1 VRLFVAVVPDAAVD
15 HAIDAA
21 LEVALRRAPDA
32 GRWRPVA
39 ASRRHVTLRFHPDAD
54 PAEVS
59 GGLRAGLAGRQAPT
73 LRCSGAG
80 VFGTALWLGV
90 HPDDPAGWADL
101 VGATGA
107 DPDSH
112 VAHLT
117 VARARGAAPAVPPDL
132 AVPRGLA
139 GHRGP
144 AWSPGEVVLVASGLP
159 YRLLDR
165 FPLVGG
171 GAGPGGDGAVGPP
184 G

>member
-15 HAIDAA
+15 RAVDAA

-39 ASRRHVTLRFHPDAD
+39 LSRRHVTLRFHADAD

-59 GGLRAGLAGRQAPT
+59 AGLRRDLAGREAPT
-73 LRCSGAG
+73 LRCAGAG
-80 VFGTALWLGV
+80 VFGTALWVGV
-90 HPDDPAGWADL
+90 HPDDPAGWTDL
-101 VGATGA
+101 LRATGA
-107 DPDSH
+107 DPDAH

-117 VARARGAAPAVPPDL
+117 VARARGAAPAVPP
-132 AVPRGLA
+132 GLA
-139 GHRGP
+139 EHRGP
-144 AWSPGEVVLVASGLP
+144 AWSATEVVLVASGEP
-159 YRLLDR
+159 YQVLDR

-171 GAGPGGDGAVGPP
+171 GGRPGGETGGDGPVGPH

>member
-1 VRLFVAVVPDAAVD
+1 VRLFVAVAPDAAVD

-54 PAEVS
+54 PGEVS
-59 GGLRAGLAGRQAPT
+59 AGLRTGLAGRASPT
-73 LRCSGAG
+73 LRCTGAG

-90 HPDDPAGWADL
+90 HPDDPAGWTDL

-117 VARARGAAPAVPPDL
+117 VARARGAVPAVPP
-132 AVPRGLA
+132 GLA

-144 AWSPGEVVLVASGLP
+144 AWSPSEVVLVASGVP
-159 YRLLDR
+159 YRVVDR

-171 GAGPGGDGAVGPP
+171 GAGPGGDGPVGPP

>member
-15 HAIDAA
+15 RAVDAA

-39 ASRRHVTLRFHPDAD
+39 SWRRHVTLRFHADAD
-54 PAEVS
+54 PAELS
-59 GGLRAGLAGRQAPT
+59 ADLRRTLVGRDAPT
-73 LRCSGAG
+73 LHCAGAG

-90 HPDDPAGWADL
+90 HPDDPAGWTDL
-101 VGATGA
+101 VTATGA
-107 DPDSH
+107 DPDTH

-117 VARARGAAPAVPPDL
+117 VARARGAVPAVPP
-132 AVPRGLA
+132 GLA

-144 AWSPGEVVLVASGLP
+144 AWTPAEVVLVASGTP
-159 YRLLDR
+159 YRVVDR
-165 FPLVGG
+165 FPLVGRGARPG
-171 GAGPGGDGAVGPP
+171 GETGGDGAVGPH

>member
-1 VRLFVAVVPDAAVD
+1 VRLVVAVLPDAAVGR
-15 HAIDAA
+15 AIDAA

-39 ASRRHVTLRFHPDAD
+39 SSRRHVTLHFHADAD

-59 GGLRAGLAGRQAPT
+59 AGLRAGLAGRRAPT
-73 LRCSGAG
+73 LRCARAE
-80 VFGTALWLGV
+80 VFGTALWVGV

-101 VGATGA
+101 VAATGT
-107 DPDSH
+107 DPEHH

-117 VARARGAAPAVPPDL
+117 VARARGAAAPTVPP
-132 AVPRGLA
+132 GLA
-139 GHRGP
+139 EHRGP
-144 AWSPGEVVLVASGLP
+144 AWSATEVVLVASGVP
-159 YRLLDR
+159 YRVLDR

-171 GAGPGGDGAVGPP
+171 GARPGGETGGDEAPGPR